1 MHPLCHRKRLLRA
14 GKGTSV
20 SPCYVVNKWQR
31 GGALAEE
38 TIDLVSTYA
47 TGVLMMPGA
56 SERCLPLML
65 RAFAASRT
73 PIGPIVETLSV
84 PVTFIYGENDWMTPA
99 NGVEAGA

>member
-1 MHPLCHRKRLLRA
+1 
-14 GKGTSV
+14 
-20 SPCYVVNKWQR
+20 
-31 GGALAEE
+31 
-38 TIDLVSTYA
+38 
-47 TGVLMMPGA
+47 
-56 SERCLPLML
+56 ML

>member
-1 MHPLCHRKRLLRA
+1 MHPLCHRTRLLRA

-56 SERCLPLML
+56 SERHGITLVHFSAQLEPVLSQYNTL
-65 RAFAASRT
+65 NT
-73 PIGPIVETLSV
+73 P
-84 PVTFIYGENDWMTPA
+84 
-99 NGVEAGA
+99 